1 MLPRVP
7 LAELLKASNAR
18 MRSEWSS
25 EPLSGELGSSPPLRG
40 LPRRHSGKE
49 SACQCRRC
57 WRHSF
62 NLRVRKV
69 AWRRKWQPSPVFW
82 PGESQGQ
89 RSMVGCSSSGH
100 KDSDMTVRQSTAQH
114 MATGKPRVCLCSVQD
129 LPPRQEEESGAVGA
143 PAVSTEPRL
152 WAP

>member
-89 RSMVGCSSSGH
+89 RSLVGYSSWGCRE
-100 KDSDMTVRQSTAQH
+100 SDMTKQLSTHASTQKLSSILLQH
-114 MATGKPRVCLCSVQD
+114 CLLQGCGSA
-129 LPPRQEEESGAVGA
+129 RGASLHV
-143 PAVSTEPRL
+143 
-152 WAP
+152 